1 MPVAPPKP
9 LENALMRLVSFTLNG
24 KPARLTVN
32 AGRPLLWVIRDDLGL
47 TGTKYGCGEGHC
59 GACTV
64 LVDGEAVRACTTT
77 VGDVE
82 GRKVL
87 TIEGL
92 AAAGRPHPIQQAF
105 IRHAALQ
112 CGYCTPGMILGAY
125 ALLQKNPRPTRSE
138 IVTAMEPHLCRC
150 AAHLRIV
157 QAIETA
163 SAAMKGGAR

>member
-1 MPVAPPKP
+1 MADDVRFK
-9 LENALMRLVSFTLNG
+9 VNG
-24 KPARLTVN
+24 KPVRQP
-32 AGRPLLWVIRDDLGL
+32 AGGSETLLWALRSELAL

-64 LVDGEAVRACTTT
+64 LVDGEEVRACTTT

-125 ALLQKNPRPTRSE
+125 ALLQKNPRP
-138 IVTAMEPHLCRC
+138 
-150 AAHLRIV
+150 
-157 QAIETA
+157 
-163 SAAMKGGAR
+163 

>member
-1 MPVAPPKP
+1 
-9 LENALMRLVSFTLNG
+9 MRLVSFTLNG
-24 KPARLTVN
+24 KPTRLSVN
-32 AGRPLLWVIRDDLGL
+32 TERSLLWVLRDDVGL

-64 LVDGEAVRACTTT
+64 LVNNEAVRSCTTP

-82 GRKVL
+82 GKKVL

-92 AAAGRPHPIQQAF
+92 AAGDRPHAIQQAF
-105 IRHAALQ
+105 IRHAAFQ

-125 ALLQKNPRPTRSE
+125 AFLLKNPRPTRAD
-138 IVTAMEPHLCRC
+138 IITAMEPHLCRC

-163 SAAMKGGAR
+163 AASMKGGAR